1 LEQNCDQAID
11 RSTDWTGIYCRF
23 LSFAIVDPIFHAERF
38 NKLPVAF
45 LQVCLENLFEA
56 RKEQVNAESISTAK
70 LSGLVFSAL
79 GGKSKK
85 LNLQDFLPYEI
96 KKSPSDLQDE
106 TIEAMKWALKNEKM
120 PPAIIGLIGA
130 ELG

>member
-1 LEQNCDQAID
+1 MH
-11 RSTDWTGIYCRF
+11 R
-23 LSFAIVDPIFHAERF
+23 
-38 NKLPVAF
+38 
-45 LQVCLENLFEA
+45 
-56 RKEQVNAESISTAK
+56 EQVNAQSVSTAK

-79 GGKSKK
+79 GGKSQK

-96 KKSPSDLQDE
+96 KKSASDLQDE

>member
-1 LEQNCDQAID
+1 M
-11 RSTDWTGIYCRF
+11 
-23 LSFAIVDPIFHAERF
+23 
-38 NKLPVAF
+38 
-45 LQVCLENLFEA
+45 
-56 RKEQVNAESISTAK
+56 NAQSISTAK

-79 GGKSKK
+79 GGKNKK

-96 KKSPSDLQDE
+96 QKSVNDLQDE